1 LPSPRQ
7 LPPNHIITIII
18 TALGDMPMVITMSA
32 PITTVGV
39 IIIATVLAITIVTA
53 RIGTA
58 TRCMP

>member
-1 LPSPRQ
+1 
-7 LPPNHIITIII
+7 
-18 TALGDMPMVITMSA
+18 MVITMSA